1 MNKSSQKKSYNIQFT
16 QLHTVTDV
24 TNNESINSNCRFY
37 DRSFIKN
44 AVDKANTDQKDFM
57 SFVTHYMFVQMNAQ
71 DTSHDQMF
79 LHEGINMFGER
90 VI

>member
-1 MNKSSQKKSYNIQFT
+1 MG
-16 QLHTVTDV
+16 DD
-24 TNNESINSNCRFY
+24 CRVY
-37 DRSFIKN
+37 DRPFIKN
-44 AVDKANTDQKDFM
+44 AMDKADSDPKDFT
-57 SFVTHYMFVQMNAQ
+57 SFATHYMFVQMNAQ